1 MYTILYNK
9 SRLRILVCTRLVSV
23 VCVTPMTANAGF
35 VIPTFK
41 LEKSRYS
48 FHRNDRCSSTH
59 QLTAWQ
65 SSVSSSISCA
75 SLTTFYLLIF
85 IFLFAFICT
94 RSFPLSSQHQLQ
106 FDLVFV
112 RILFFFFV
120 VAGFVLFAI
129 RQLSVVARDSCS
141 SQVNRW
147 PIVWET
153 VLSHLISTGHEQQM
167 LIFVVANRTH
177 SRYVCWLLTIWP
189 HNCI

>member
-112 RILFFFFV
+112 RILFFCCCSICFICNSTV
-120 VAGFVLFAI
+120 VCCCSWFVL
-129 RQLSVVARDSCS
+129 LSSESMTDCVG
-141 SQVNRW
+141 NG
-147 PIVWET
+147 IIT
-153 VLSHLISTGHEQQM
+153 
-167 LIFVVANRTH
+167 
-177 SRYVCWLLTIWP
+177 P
-189 HNCI
+189 H